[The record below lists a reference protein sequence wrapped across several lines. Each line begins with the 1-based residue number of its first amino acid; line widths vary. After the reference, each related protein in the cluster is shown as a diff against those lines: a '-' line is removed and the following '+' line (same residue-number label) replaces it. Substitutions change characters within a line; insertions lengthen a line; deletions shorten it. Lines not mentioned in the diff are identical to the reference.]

1 MHSHDDDDSDIH
13 STQANRNYKDSLFR
27 RLFGSE
33 KHKDWTLSLFNAING
48 TDYKDP
54 DEIQFRYSDD
64 LLYISRKE
72 DVIFVF
78 HDTFQFY
85 EHQSTWSPN
94 IPYRMMQY
102 TAKHMADVVRKTR
115 QSEFSS
121 RKMKLPKP
129 VYCVLYNGRKNAPAK
144 SELLL
149 SDLYVSKKDDES
161 LGNGFSLDAVV
172 TVLNINSG
180 YNEAVQEGC
189 KPLAEY
195 AWLIS
200 SIRNEQENGS
210 DLRSAIETVLQ
221 RVPDNF
227 LIYEELMAESGRV
240 IDMLF
245 DELDNRMHIEF
256 YGDERFEEGKLEGL
270 QEGKLEGKQE
280 GKLDQKKSTIRN
292 MLEDHCDPEMIVK
305 YTDASME
312 LIDEVRTEL
321 QRCQ

>member
-1 MHSHDDDDSDIH
+1 MLKAAKIINEKYSCNVLLKGGH
-13 STQANRNYKDSLFR
+13 
-27 RLFGSE
+27 SE
-33 KHKDWTLSLFNAING
+33 KN
-48 TDYKDP
+48 
-54 DEIQFRYSDD
+54 SDD

-78 HDTFQFY
+78 HDMFQFY

-121 RKMKLPKP
+121 RKMKLPNP

-149 SDLYVSKKDDES
+149 SDLYVSKKDDET

-256 YGDERFEEGKLEGL
+256 YGDERFEEGK
-270 QEGKLEGKQE
+270 QE

-292 MLEDHCDPEMIVK
+292 MLEDHCDPEMIMK
-305 YTDASME
+305 YTDASRE
-312 LIDEVRTEL
+312 LIEKVRAEMQNT
-321 QRCQ
+321 